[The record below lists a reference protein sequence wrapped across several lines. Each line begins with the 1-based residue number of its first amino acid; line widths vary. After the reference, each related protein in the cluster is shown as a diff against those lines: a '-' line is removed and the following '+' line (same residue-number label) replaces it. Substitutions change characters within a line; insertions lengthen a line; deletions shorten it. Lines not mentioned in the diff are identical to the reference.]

1 MYLYINDIL
10 QWIKL
15 YRQKVFCYLYYIKY
29 VCMKYGDSTSD
40 KMKNRVLKLITF
52 SVTITLGYNV
62 DYTLDYEQ
70 LNR

>member
-1 MYLYINDIL
+1 MIYFNGSNFIAKKFFVIYIIL
-10 QWIKL
+10 NMC
-15 YRQKVFCYLYYIKY
+15 VC

-62 DYTLDYEQ
+62 D
-70 LNR
+70 